1 MKESKEISRSELCQ
15 MIAELRG
22 AVTSL
27 QQAIKYDI
35 HDPKA
40 LKEAIEDSES
50 IMRAT
55 ASNISKEDYWGN
67 WPKEWD

>member
-35 HDPKA
+35 QDG
-40 LKEAIEDSES
+40 S
-50 IMRAT
+50 IQ
-55 ASNISKEDYWGN
+55 IFVKG
-67 WPKEWD
+67 K